1 MSRIRLEAEDM
12 QKWSHDT
19 RPLGEK
25 AKSHIQKSNGISLR
39 WQDCLWH
46 LSLTRVTRFIRKK
59 KANRNKALTRTRH
72 PIKF

>member
-59 KANRNKALTRTRH
+59 K
-72 PIKF
+72 PIETKH